1 VTLVGLVSSRVEQ
14 AAVGHIARGTL
25 AFSVTNLVEVES
37 EIDKKKEEKKPP
49 VES

>member
-1 VTLVGLVSSRVEQ
+1 MRVEQ
-14 AAVGHIARGTL
+14 VTVGHIARATL

-37 EIDKKKEEKKPP
+37 EVREREERRRPP